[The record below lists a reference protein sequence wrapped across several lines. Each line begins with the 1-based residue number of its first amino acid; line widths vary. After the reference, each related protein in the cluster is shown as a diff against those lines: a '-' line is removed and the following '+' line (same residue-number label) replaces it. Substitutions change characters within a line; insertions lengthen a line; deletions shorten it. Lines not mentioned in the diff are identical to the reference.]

1 MPLNLLL
8 AVVGDLLGKILGKE
22 TTQELFTTFRAL
34 LFTLSYIKS
43 PCTICKVLAYLFQV
57 CVFVI
62 MSHRCEW
69 QELN

>member
-1 MPLNLLL
+1 MTLNLLL

-22 TTQELFTTFRAL
+22 TTQEEFTTFRAL
-34 LFTLSYIKS
+34 VFILSYIKS
-43 PCTICKVLAYLFQV
+43 PCTICKFFAYLFQV

-62 MSHRCEW
+62 MSHRCKW